1 MEKKPGLWKKGDR
14 VILGGSILLCLAS
27 FLWIL
32 PFSSPQQVTITVGG
46 QIYGRYLITQ
56 NQVIHIRQQTG
67 AYNCVEI
74 ENGGVSMTQAS
85 CQDHTCVHQGILR
98 RGGAIIC
105 LPNQVVILVESE
117 TQETPD
123 AIVGRKEEVLNV

>member
-74 ENGGVSMTQAS
+74 ENGGVSMTPGQLS
-85 CQDHTCVHQGILR
+85 RPYLC
-98 RGGAIIC
+98 
-105 LPNQVVILVESE
+105 PS
-117 TQETPD
+117 
-123 AIVGRKEEVLNV
+123 KEFCAEEALLFVCPIKW

>member
-1 MEKKPGLWKKGDR
+1 MEKKSGLWKKGDR
-14 VILGGSILLCLAS
+14 FILGGSILLCLAS

-32 PFSSPQQVTITVGG
+32 PFSPPQQVIVTVCGE
-46 QIYGRYLITQ
+46 IYGRYSITQ
-56 NQVIHIRQQTG
+56 NQVIHIRQESG

-74 ENGGVSMTQAS
+74 KNGGVSMTQAS
-85 CQDHTCVHQGILR
+85 CPDHTCIHQGSLR
-98 RGGAIIC
+98 RGVVIIC

-123 AIVGRKEEVLNV
+123 AIVGRKEGIHNV